1 MAPRDPTGVED
12 LRELAR
18 YIDPSL
24 QPTLSELPA
33 LFAATVYGDSIKET
47 VSKLRQEG
55 ASDASISHEVSHVIA
70 PPDPEAGAVTTQGV
84 PVESHQALQAEV
96 EQLKQL
102 VGQLHAEANPQ
113 EAHPPVSVADQA
125 LQDEVNQLR
134 GLVDSLSVQAASQQH
149 PTASSEPVPSEDVA
163 PPTPPRES

>member
-1 MAPRDPTGVED
+1 MTPRPPTGIED

-18 YIDPSL
+18 YIDPAL
-24 QPTLSELPA
+24 QPSSLEAPA
-33 LFAATVYGDSIKET
+33 VLAALVYGDSIRDTIKQ
-47 VSKLRQEG
+47 LRQEG

-70 PPDPEAGAVTTQGV
+70 PPDPEAGATVTTGV

-96 EQLKQL
+96 DQLKQL
-102 VGQLHAEANPQ
+102 VAQLHADQHPQ
-113 EAHPPVSVADQA
+113 EAQPAVSVADQA

-149 PTASSEPVPSEDVA
+149 PTAASEPVPDPE
-163 PPTPPRES
+163 TPSAES